1 MINSKFIKKVLKLI
15 ESTINGIYENFENLL
30 NINEKDF
37 NEKYD
42 EEQEFEDEDKFK
54 LTIIV
59 EFFKQKD
66 KENNGIQKSINDM
79 NNIIINKR
87 AKNQIDEKEIKEK
100 NDKNL
105 INQDIYLDKDIYL
118 FYNVIKIYEYKN
130 SEKK

>member
-54 LTIIV
+54 LTTTV
-59 EFFKQKD
+59 ELFKQKD

-79 NNIIINKR
+79 NNGIINKR
-87 AKNQIDEKEIKEK
+87 A
-100 NDKNL
+100 
-105 INQDIYLDKDIYL
+105 
-118 FYNVIKIYEYKN
+118 
-130 SEKK
+130 